1 MYNDEKSIPK
11 MLRAV
16 EKDFSDVA
24 VQKWVIHT
32 GKSTPQ
38 KRRGGKSDDCK
49 ICALT
54 YREFRN
60 ITKDV
65 AAGFLSMGVE
75 RGENVALICD
85 NRPEWQQLT
94 MGLLSIGAR
103 DVPRGC
109 DATMGDLETILSVA
123 DCKVVIAENISQ
135 VNKILKIATGVEDV
149 KEITGTQERKKLLSL
164 ATIVMIDDADEQ
176 TCERVKFCNID
187 ITSMAALVK
196 VGQKYNLDNSDTIE
210 REIDKGDIDDTACI
224 IFTSGTTGTPKG
236 VELSHKNFLAQLDE
250 LPERII
256 LNPGDNVMAVLP
268 VWHVFERAC
277 EYIMMVQ
284 AATIAYSKPIGSI
297 LLADMQRYNP
307 ALIPAVPRIFE
318 AIYDG
323 VMKKVR
329 ASTSLTRHIFKFFLS
344 VAIIHS
350 RMGRLMFNKNV
361 CFTRYYTVF
370 WWFLFIIPWTLL
382 WPLKFLGNLL
392 VFRSIKA
399 MVGKKFRGGVVGG
412 GAFPKYIDEFF
423 WAIGLNVVEGYGL
436 TETAPVISVR
446 HLSCPVFGNV
456 GSPIRRVQ
464 ARVVSIDNGFVL
476 GRGQF
481 GAIQIR
487 GDTVMKGYYKN
498 PELTKKVITSDGWFD
513 TGDLGMISIHDEIVI
528 KGRKKDT
535 IVLSGGENV
544 EPAPMEMFLS
554 KSRYIKQAVIV
565 GQDKHYLG
573 ALVLINSEEVKSFAG
588 ENGLQYESFDA
599 LLKSEAIQKLF
610 ESEISA
616 LINPKNGFKIYE
628 RINRFVLVT
637 KDFEIGVELSAK
649 QEVMRH
655 RIAELYKTQIASMF
669 DAKG

>member
-1 MYNDEKSIPK
+1 MYNDEKSLPK

-16 EKDFSDVA
+16 AKEFPDVA
-24 VQKWVIHT
+24 VQRWVVRT
-32 GKSTPQ
+32 GKGASQ
-38 KRRGGKSDDCK
+38 KRRGASDDCQVN
-49 ICALT
+49 ALT
-54 YREFRN
+54 YREFRDM
-60 ITKDV
+60 TKDV
-65 AAGFLSMGVE
+65 AAGFLSLGVA
-75 RGENVALICD
+75 RGDNVGLICD
-85 NRPEWQQLT
+85 NRHEWQAVT
-94 MGLLSIGAR
+94 MGLLSLGSR

-109 DATMGDLETILSVA
+109 DATMGDLSVILSVTE
-123 DCKVVIAENISQ
+123 CKIVVAENISQ
-135 VNKILKIATGVEDV
+135 VNKILKIATGEDDA
-149 KEITGTQERKKLLSL
+149 KAISATSKRIKLPALRV
-164 ATIVMIDDADEQ
+164 IVMIDDADEE
-176 TCERVKFCNID
+176 TVTRAKFCNIE
-187 ITSMAALVK
+187 ITTLAALIK
-196 VGQKYNLDNSDTIE
+196 TGQKYNLENPDIIDA
-210 REIDKGDIDDTACI
+210 EIDKGDLDDTACI

-236 VELSHKNFLAQLDE
+236 VELTHKNFLAQLDE
-250 LPERII
+250 LTERIM
-256 LNPGDNVMAVLP
+256 LNPGENVMAVLP

-277 EYIMMVQ
+277 EYIMMAQ
-284 AATIAYSKPIGSI
+284 GATIAYSKPIGSI

-307 ALIPAVPRIFE
+307 VLIPAVPRIFE

-329 ASTSLTRHIFKFFLS
+329 GSGSLAQHIFKFFLG

-361 CFTRYYTVF
+361 CFTRYYTGV
-370 WWFLFIIPWTLL
+370 WWVLFIIPWTLL

-392 VFRSIKA
+392 VFHSIKA

-436 TETAPVISVR
+436 TETAPVVSVR
-446 HLSCPVFGNV
+446 HLSCPTFGNV

-464 ARVVSIDNGFVL
+464 ARVVSIEDGFVL
-476 GRGQF
+476 RRGQF

-498 PELTKKVITSDGWFD
+498 PELTKKVMTSDGWFD
-513 TGDLGMISIHDEIVI
+513 TGDLGLISIHDEIVI

-554 KSRYIKQAVIV
+554 KSRYINQAVVV

-588 ENGLQYESFDA
+588 ENGLQYETFDE
-599 LLKSEAIQKLF
+599 LIRSEPIQKLF
-610 ESEISA
+610 ESEISG

-628 RINRFVLVT
+628 RINRFVLLT
-637 KDFEIGVELSAK
+637 KDFEVGVELSAK

-655 RIAELYKTQIASMF
+655 RIAELYKKEIASMF
-669 DAKG
+669 DGR